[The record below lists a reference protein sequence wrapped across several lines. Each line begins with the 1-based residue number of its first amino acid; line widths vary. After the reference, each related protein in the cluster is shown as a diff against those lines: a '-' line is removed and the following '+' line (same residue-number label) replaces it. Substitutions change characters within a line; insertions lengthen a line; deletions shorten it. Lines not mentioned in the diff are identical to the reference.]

1 MLITEQ
7 RVRKCV
13 NCAFGNTVIA
23 GKMYCGHPIHFGQL
37 NAIDHGCVNWKD
49 RRHGIR
55 GKDE

>member
-1 MLITEQ
+1 MITEQ
-7 RVRKCV
+7 RTRKCV

-37 NAIDHGCVNWKD
+37 NSIDHGCVNWKD